1 MQVRILALGQKMP
14 SWVDSACADYLKR
27 FPREID
33 VNLTTL
39 PIASRKSKDSVDRMK
54 LVESKMIME
63 KLGSGGLNIAL
74 DEHGELWS
82 SQDWAKQME
91 SWMLS
96 HPQVNLIIGG
106 PDGLSES
113 CRQACQKTVALGKIT
128 MPHSLARVVLVEQL
142 YRALTILKGHPYH
155 RE

>member
-33 VNLTTL
+33 VNLTAL
-39 PIASRKSKDSVDRMK
+39 PIASRKSKDSADRMK
-54 LVESKMIME
+54 LVESKMILE
-63 KLGSGGLNIAL
+63 KLGSGGFNIAL

-91 SWMLS
+91 AWMLS
-96 HPQVNLIIGG
+96 HPRVNLIIGG

-113 CRQACQKTVALGKIT
+113 CRQVCQKSVALGKIT

-142 YRALTILKGHPYH
+142 YRAHTILKGHPYH